1 MIYENISLNQIYSML
16 KIAKRLS
23 TDLTVLKYVNT

>member
-1 MIYENISLNQIYSML
+1 MVYENISLNQIYSML
-16 KIAKRLS
+16 KIDKRLS